1 MNTLKTIDQVV
12 SLAKR
17 RGFVFP
23 AAEIYG
29 GTGSIWDY
37 GPLGA
42 ELKRNIK
49 EAWWSRFVRQQPAVV
64 GVDSAIITKREVL
77 QASGHEG
84 GFSDPLVECKKCHER
99 FRHDHLLEGKYGG
112 PKKNEAGT
120 YICPK
125 CGDGEL
131 TDPQQFNL
139 MFKTYVGPV
148 EGNASLAY
156 LRPETAQGIFT
167 NFKNVLETSRAKLP
181 FGIGQVG
188 KAFRNEITPG
198 NFIFR
203 TREFEQCELEWFVA
217 PDNEIGRRSAAKD
230 EAERT
235 AHEWYDYWI
244 QQSYQFYLDLG
255 VKKEKLRLRE
265 HDKDELSHY
274 AKGATDVEYEFPFGW
289 SELMG
294 IAHRGNFDLTQHQE
308 HSGKD
313 LTYFD
318 EALGERYIPEVIEPS
333 MGVERTL
340 LTLLVDA
347 YEEVIEDQPNG
358 RKKGEIVLHLH
369 PSLAPVKVAIL
380 PLMNKGGLPEKA
392 TEIFNTLAQRWNVQY
407 DASGSIGRRYRRQDE
422 IGTPYCVTVDFDS
435 LEDNAVTVRDR
446 DSLKQER
453 VMIAELESYIAK
465 ALDLR

>member
-1 MNTLKTIDQVV
+1 MGDLETIDEIV

-23 AAEIYG
+23 SAEIYG
-29 GTGSIWDY
+29 GTGAIWDY

-49 EAWWSRFVRQQPAVV
+49 ELWWQRFVRQQPSVV
-64 GVDSAIITKREVL
+64 GVETAIITRREVL
-77 QASGHEG
+77 AASGHEG
-84 GFSDPLVECKKCHER
+84 GFSDPLVECKECHDR
-99 FRHDHLLEGKYGG
+99 FRHDHLMEGKYGN
-112 PKKNEAGT
+112 PKQNESGA
-120 YICPK
+120 YICPN
-125 CGDGEL
+125 CGGVL
-131 TDPQQFNL
+131 TEPKQFNL
-139 MFKTYVGPV
+139 MFKTYMGPT
-148 EGNASLAY
+148 EDSAALAY

-167 NFKNVLETSRAKLP
+167 SFKLVSETSRLKLP
-181 FGIGQVG
+181 FGIGQIG

-217 PDNEIGRRSAAKD
+217 PDNIVGRRSAN
-230 EAERT
+230 EPGQERT

-255 VKKEKLRLRE
+255 INQDKLRLRE

-274 AKGATDVEYEFPFGW
+274 AKGATDVEYQFPFGW

-318 EALGERYIPEVIEPS
+318 DLLAERYIPEVVEPS

-340 LTLLVDA
+340 LTILVDA
-347 YEEVIEDQPNG
+347 YERVTQKQENG
-358 RKKGEIVLHLH
+358 RSVGEVVLHLH
-369 PSLAPVKVAIL
+369 PALAPVKVAVL
-380 PLMNKGGLPEKA
+380 PLANKEGLPEIA
-392 TEIFNTLAQRWNVQY
+392 RQIYAELAAKWNVQY
-407 DASGSIGRRYRRQDE
+407 DATGSIGRRYRRQDE
-422 IGTPYCVTVDFDS
+422 IGTPYCITVDFESKD
-435 LEDNAVTVRDR
+435 DNAVTVRDR
-446 DSLKQER
+446 DTLAQER
-453 VMIAELESYIAK
+453 IKIGELTEYIRVK
-465 ALDLR
+465 LS

>member
-1 MNTLKTIDQVV
+1 MKERANLDAIV

-17 RGFVFP
+17 RGFIFP
-23 AAEIYG
+23 SAEIYG

-37 GPLGA
+37 GPLGV

-49 EAWWSRFVRQQPAVV
+49 EMWWQRFVRTQPSVV
-64 GVDSAIITKREVL
+64 GVDTAIVTRREVL
-77 QASGHEG
+77 VASGHEG
-84 GFSDPLVECKKCHER
+84 GFSDPLVECKDCHER
-99 FRHDHLLEGKYGG
+99 FRHDHILEGKYGQ
-112 PKKNEAGT
+112 PKQNEAGA
-120 YICPK
+120 YICPN
-125 CGDGEL
+125 CGGVL
-131 TDPQQFNL
+131 TDPKQFNL

-148 EGNASLAY
+148 ETDASVAY

-167 NFKNVLETSRAKLP
+167 NFKNVAETSRLKLP
-181 FGIGQVG
+181 FGIGQAG

-217 PDNEIGRRSAAKD
+217 PDAMIERRNVAK
-230 EAERT
+230 EGQERT

-244 QQSYQFYLDLG
+244 QQAMQFYLDLG
-255 VKKEKLRLRE
+255 IAKERLRFRE

-294 IAHRGNFDLTQHQE
+294 IAHRGNFDLSQHQQ

-318 EALGERYIPEVIEPS
+318 DLLSERYIPEVIEPS
-333 MGVERTL
+333 LGVERTL
-340 LTLLVDA
+340 LTVLIDA
-347 YEEVIEDQPNG
+347 YEEVKEKQENG
-358 RKKGEIVLHLH
+358 RSAGEIVLHLH
-369 PSLAPVKVAIL
+369 PALAPVKVAVL
-380 PLMNKGGLPEKA
+380 PLTNKEGIPDM
-392 TEIFNTLAQRWNVQY
+392 AQKVYADVAANWNVQY
-407 DASGSIGRRYRRQDE
+407 DATGSIGRRYRRQDE
-422 IGTPYCVTVDFDS
+422 IGTPFCVTVDFDS
-435 LEDNAVTVRDR
+435 LKDKQVTVRDR

-453 VMIAELESYIAK
+453 VAIA
-465 ALDLR
+465 DLLTYFSERLQ